1 MRENYDFCGWA
12 TRNDIKCSDGRTI
25 RKNAFIDND
34 GTKVPLVWN
43 HGHDSSQEV
52 LGHALL
58 ENRDEGVYAYGY
70 FNDTENGQ
78 NAKKLVEHGDVT
90 ALSIYANKLKQH
102 GGDVLHGAIR
112 EVSLVLAS
120 ANPGAYIENVVI
132 QHGEDLD
139 ELEDEVFI
147 YSGEDI
153 MLHAEEPKEPVQVE
167 KETKVEVKKEDKP
180 MPGKE
185 RTVGEVFNEFS
196 EEQKN
201 VVYAIVGQAVADA
214 LEEAGVSGEG
224 EDNMKHNVFDNDDFE
239 GDFLSHAD
247 MEEIFTD
254 AKRMGSLKDSVL
266 AHTDNYGIAPIDYLF
281 PDYKNLNNAPDFIDR
296 PQEWVGQ
303 VMGAVKHTPFAR
315 IKTMHADITED
326 EARALGYIKGKR
338 KKEEFFTLIKRT
350 TDPQTVYKKQKLDRD
365 DIIDITDFDVV
376 AWLKAEMRGKLD
388 EEIARARLVGDG
400 RNTASDDKIEEAHIR
415 PIWKDDDLYTIKQRI
430 TVPAGSSSDTKAK
443 AFIRGAIKAR
453 KNYRG
458 SGNPVCYMTEDLLTD
473 CLLITDE
480 MGRDLYESQEKLAT
494 KLRVSKIVTV
504 PVMENLFRTEG
515 NKSLELMAIIVN
527 LSDYNIGAD
536 KGGAVNMFDDFD
548 IDYNQQKYLIE
559 TRCSGALVKPYSAIA
574 VELDYAASLIIDP
587 KDDNASILGKAVA
600 DLQSGIIVN
609 NNSIEGTLNYVTD
622 YTGFSGDPEEQEGNY
637 LALQFDAAEGSTT
650 TIELI
655 GGNHP
660 GAKPLDADM
669 DAVFRITKNTQKI
682 KVVTTAATGEVIER
696 TLSLG
701 RLNLEK

>member
-1 MRENYDFCGWA
+1 MREKYDFCGWA

-25 RKNAFIDND
+25 RKNAFIEND
-34 GTKVPLVWN
+34 GQKVPLVWN

-52 LGHALL
+52 LGHAYL

-139 ELEDEVFI
+139 EIEDEVFI
-147 YSGEDI
+147 YSGEEI
-153 MLHAEEPKEPVQVE
+153 ELAHADKEEEKPEENNEEPK
-167 KETKVEVKKEDKP
+167 KEEKP

-224 EDNMKHNVFDNDDFE
+224 EDNMKHNVFDNDYDE

-247 MEEIFTD
+247 VEEIFTD

-281 PDYKNLNNAPDFIDR
+281 PDYKNINNAPDFIDR

-315 IKTMHADITED
+315 IKTMHADITEE

-388 EEIARARLVGDG
+388 EELARAILVGDG

-415 PIWKDDDLYTIKQRI
+415 PIWKDDELYTIKQRI
-430 TVPAGSSSDTKAK
+430 TVTAGASSDARAK

-527 LSDYNIGAD
+527 LNDYNVGAD

-574 VELDYAASLIIDP
+574 VELDYAAGLSIEP
-587 KDDNASILGKAVA
+587 KDENATILGKAVA
-600 DLQSGIIVN
+600 DLQSDVIVN
-609 NNSIEGTLNYVTD
+609 NNSIEGTLAYVTD
-622 YTGFSGDPEEQEGNY
+622 YTGYSTDPELQEGNF
-637 LALQFDAAEGSTT
+637 LALQFEATEGATT
-650 TIELI
+650 TVEIV
-655 GGNHP
+655 GGTDAP
-660 GAKPLDADM
+660 KTLDSDM
-669 DAVFRITKNTQKI
+669 DCVFRIANNNQKI
-682 KVVTTAATGEVIER
+682 KVTTEVSTGEKIER
-696 TLSLG
+696 ILSLK
-701 RLNLEK
+701 RVNLEK